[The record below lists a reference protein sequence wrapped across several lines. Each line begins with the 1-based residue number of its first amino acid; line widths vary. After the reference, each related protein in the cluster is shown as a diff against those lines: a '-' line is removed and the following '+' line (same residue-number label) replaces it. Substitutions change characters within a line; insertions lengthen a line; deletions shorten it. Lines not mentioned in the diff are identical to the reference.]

1 MTIQI
6 SRYRRSMALIAG
18 AAMALT
24 LSPAVLAQDTG
35 ANPASD
41 QRIERRER
49 SDRRSSRASKEAQ
62 QRYPLATRESP
73 GLKTSGRTG
82 KKLQEMVDLQAEGKS
97 AEAGA
102 IAASLLAS
110 EDTSNYEKALAAQT
124 AAQVAYDAGDTA
136 RALEMFERIVALD
149 ALDNNNHYAMML
161 NLAQLQQQQKQYEQS
176 LATYDRF
183 LGETGGGDAEALM
196 MKGQTLFLMD
206 RNEEAAA
213 VMQQAIDASDD
224 PKPEWK
230 ALLMQAHARSGNADE
245 AVRMAEAVVF
255 ASAEPVSA
263 KALEYPQLDTTY
275 NNLEGKEAEAIAVI
289 NEGVDKG
296 ILAEDFNTSV
306 ALAQAY
312 YFSGQIAPAIEAYRK
327 AAPLDD
333 DGSTY
338 LNLAKVLLNEGRDAE
353 AGEAAGRA
361 LEKGVPDP
369 EEARGIIKAAS
380 D

>member
-110 EDTSNYEKALAAQT
+110 EDTSNYERRWPPRRQ
-124 AAQVAYDAGDTA
+124 
-136 RALEMFERIVALD
+136 
-149 ALDNNNHYAMML
+149 
-161 NLAQLQQQQKQYEQS
+161 
-176 LATYDRF
+176 
-183 LGETGGGDAEALM
+183 
-196 MKGQTLFLMD
+196 
-206 RNEEAAA
+206 
-213 VMQQAIDASDD
+213 
-224 PKPEWK
+224 PKWP
-230 ALLMQAHARSGNADE
+230 
-245 AVRMAEAVVF
+245 
-255 ASAEPVSA
+255 
-263 KALEYPQLDTTY
+263 TT
-275 NNLEGKEAEAIAVI
+275 
-289 NEGVDKG
+289 
-296 ILAEDFNTSV
+296 
-306 ALAQAY
+306 
-312 YFSGQIAPAIEAYRK
+312 PAIPPGRWRCSS
-327 AAPLDD
+327 
-333 DGSTY
+333 GSSRSMRSTTTTTT
-338 LNLAKVLLNEGRDAE
+338 R
-353 AGEAAGRA
+353 
-361 LEKGVPDP
+361 
-369 EEARGIIKAAS
+369 
-380 D
+380 